1 MEMKR
6 RDLLEHVYQL
16 VDGMRS
22 MCQLLECPGIPPITG
37 DILVVFE
44 CVYDEVLRLVEE
56 AMKLD
61 DKDRSYMQKIIIS
74 IMSTIVIIWN
84 ELRERDGKNKNE

>member
-61 DKDRSYMQKIIIS
+61 DKDKKIIIRRGAICRRS
-74 IMSTIVIIWN
+74 LFRSC
-84 ELRERDGKNKNE
+84 LR

>member
-37 DILVVFE
+37 DILGVFE

-61 DKDRSYMQKIIIS
+61 DKDK
-74 IMSTIVIIWN
+74 
-84 ELRERDGKNKNE
+84 K

>member
-56 AMKLD
+56 AIRREAICR
-61 DKDRSYMQKIIIS
+61 RSLFRS
-74 IMSTIVIIWN
+74 C
-84 ELRERDGKNKNE
+84 LR

>member
-84 ELRERDGKNKNE
+84 ELRDRDGKNKNE

>member
-22 MCQLLECPGIPPITG
+22 MCQSLECRGITTITG

-44 CVYDEVLRLVEE
+44 CVYDELLRLVEE
-56 AMKLD
+56 AIKLD
-61 DKDRSYMQKIIIS
+61 DKDK
-74 IMSTIVIIWN
+74 
-84 ELRERDGKNKNE
+84 K

>member
-61 DKDRSYMQKIIIS
+61 DKRQYS
-74 IMSTIVIIWN
+74 
-84 ELRERDGKNKNE
+84 RHKNKYVVLCHFIFMLTSVL

>member
-1 MEMKR
+1 
-6 RDLLEHVYQL
+6 
-16 VDGMRS
+16 MRS

-61 DKDRSYMQKIIIS
+61 DKDK
-74 IMSTIVIIWN
+74 
-84 ELRERDGKNKNE
+84 K